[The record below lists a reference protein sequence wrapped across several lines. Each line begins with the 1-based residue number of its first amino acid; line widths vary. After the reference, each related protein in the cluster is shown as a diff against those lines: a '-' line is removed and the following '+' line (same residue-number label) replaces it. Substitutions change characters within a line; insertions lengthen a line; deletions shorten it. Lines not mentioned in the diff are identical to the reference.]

1 MQADVNSESPRVSI
15 VVPVFNAAEWLRE
28 TFASILCQTMPDFE
42 LIAVDDSSSD
52 GSYEILESAAAN
64 DSRIRVLRSPGK
76 GIVAALNFAIAESRG
91 RYIARMDADDLMPA
105 RRLELQA
112 DFLEKNAQID
122 LVTGKIIYLGDAAL
136 NAGYARYV
144 DWLNTFETS
153 ADFANRQFVESP
165 VAHPSVMLRREM
177 LQANAYRHGDFPE
190 DYDLWLRLLASGA
203 AFAAIKEPVLEWR
216 DHGARASRTDARY
229 DIEKFYAHKST
240 FLATWL
246 KRRGLSEVAVWSG
259 GRRTRRRI
267 DALRAQGISIA
278 KFIDVHPRR
287 VGQVIQGVSVVS
299 PESFFAGPKQFVV
312 VYVPSRGAREVISSS
327 LVENGYIEGMSFI
340 CAS

>member
-1 MQADVNSESPRVSI
+1 M
-15 VVPVFNAAEWLRE
+15 PVFNATEWLRE
-28 TFASILCQTMPDFE
+28 TLASILCQTMPDFE
-42 LIAVDDSSSD
+42 LIAVDDASSD

-64 DSRIRVLRSPGK
+64 DSRIRLLRSPGK
-76 GIVAALNFAIAESRG
+76 GIVAALNYGVAESRG
-91 RYIARMDADDLMPA
+91 RYIARMDADDIMPHK
-105 RRLELQA
+105 RLELQA
-112 DFLEKNAQID
+112 DFLDKNAQID
-122 LVTGKIIYLGDAAL
+122 LVTGKIIYLGDAVQ

-144 DWLNTFETS
+144 DWLNTFQTS
-153 ADFANRQFVESP
+153 ADFANRQFIESP
-165 VAHPSVMLRREM
+165 VAHPSVMLRREV
-177 LQANAYRHGDFPE
+177 LQAEAYRHGDFPE
-190 DYDLWLRLLASGA
+190 DYDLWLRLLQSGST
-203 AFAAIKEPVLEWR
+203 FATLAEPVLEWR

-229 DIEKFYAHKST
+229 DIEKFYAHKAI

-246 KRRGLSEVAVWSG
+246 KRRDVGEVAVWSG

-299 PESFFAGPKQFVV
+299 PESFFSGPKQFVV
-312 VYVPSRGAREVISSS
+312 VYVSSRGAREIISNA
-327 LVENGYIEGMSFI
+327 LVEQGYTKGISFI